1 MLRRL
6 FRLGRRGA
14 VASEFAI
21 VAIFMTGLGF
31 LSLEVVYAMVARGV
45 VESGLERA
53 SRLAATGLGGPAM
66 PGRLA
71 TFNTTYSNM
80 VSGMI
85 DYSGTITNTLA
96 SYERI
101 DWVMNPPV
109 GFTPATDLGQSQWY
123 VVYESVYQHQ
133 LLTGSLFC
141 NFFPSVGCD
150 GRLRMDLR
158 VMRQNE
164 PF

>member
-96 SYERI
+96 AYERI

-123 VVYESVYQHQ
+123 VVYEFDATSISCSPAPCSA
-133 LLTGSLFC
+133 TSSLRWAATA
-141 NFFPSVGCD
+141 GCAWTCA
-150 GRLRMDLR
+150 
-158 VMRQNE
+158 
-164 PF
+164 